1 MATISKITYYLPKTK
16 FSNLDY
22 YKSDKIKKI
31 IKKVGINN
39 KFVASSNQ
47 TAIDLATSCL
57 KKFFKN
63 DQKLKK
69 SINFL
74 IYCTQSPDFFLPS
87 GSSIIQKK
95 IFQGQNI
102 GAIDINLGCSGY
114 VYSLSIAKALVESKI
129 YKNVLIVTSET
140 YSKFIDRSNIG
151 VASIFGD
158 GASATLVEP
167 LRDEIFKFDQ
177 GTDGSGYLDLIVPA
191 SGLGKIPEKDKK
203 RLGKIK
209 DGQLYMNGTAMF
221 NFAIN
226 EVPKSIKKTLIKNKM
241 KLKNIDFFILH
252 QANKYM
258 LETIRDK
265 LKISKNKFYINLK
278 NVGNTTSSSIPISIY
293 RAVKEKK
300 IKKNMKVLLCGFGV
314 GFSWSSCVINISS
327 KFINSIK
334 N

>member
-1 MATISKITYYLPKTK
+1 MASISKISYYLPKIK
-16 FSNLDY
+16 FSNLDH
-22 YKSDKIKKI
+22 YKSNKIKKI

-39 KFVASSNQ
+39 KFIASEKE
-47 TAIDLATSCL
+47 TAVDLAISCL

-63 DQKLKK
+63 NQKLKK
-69 SINFL
+69 KIDFL
-74 IYCTQSPDFFLPS
+74 IYCTQSPEFFLPS
-87 GSSIIQKK
+87 GSSIIQKEV
-95 IFQGQNI
+95 FQGQNI

-114 VYSLSIAKALVESKI
+114 VYSLSIAKALAESKI
-129 YKNVLIVTSET
+129 YKNILIVTSET
-140 YSKFIDRSNIG
+140 YSKFISRDNIA
-151 VASIFGD
+151 VAAIFGD

-167 LRDEIFKFDQ
+167 SKNEIFNFDQ

-191 SGLGKIPEKDKK
+191 SGLGKIPEKEKMK
-203 RLGKIK
+203 LGKIK
-209 DGQLYMNGTAMF
+209 ERQLYMNGTAMF

-226 EVPKSIKKTLIKNKM
+226 EVPKSIKKTLIKNKL
-241 KLKNIDFFILH
+241 KLENIDLFILH

-265 LKISKNKFYINLK
+265 LKIPKKKFYINLK
-278 NVGNTTSSSIPISIY
+278 NVGNTTSSSIPISIH
-293 RAVKEKK
+293 RAVEEKK

-314 GFSWSSCVINISS
+314 GFSWSSCIINISS